1 MGFEFVSVTDVDLVC
16 IFIYQDELMF
26 RQEIEA
32 SALAAVAFLPFTP
45 AVSFPFPEV
54 FDQARKV
61 VSDFIEA
68 SLAIQ
73 S

>member
-1 MGFEFVSVTDVDLVC
+1 
-16 IFIYQDELMF
+16 MF
-26 RQEIEA
+26 RQEIES
-32 SALAAVAFLPFTP
+32 SALAAVAFLPLTP

-68 SLAIQ
+68 SLTIK